1 MSETSRK
8 TQHRLNDAQMFETE
22 TDESINE
29 PASVTPTCIIA
40 SRLTR
45 GRFYVLRN
53 IEVNFNLTLE
63 TAVDKQS
70 QVVQEKK
77 NLDLQLY
84 VTLQ

>member
-8 TQHRLNDAQMFETE
+8 TQHRLNDAQMFEQRRMKLLT
-22 TDESINE
+22 SPRLYLQN
-29 PASVTPTCIIA
+29 A

-45 GRFYVLRN
+45 GRLYVLRN

-63 TAVDKQS
+63 TEVDKQS

-77 NLDLQLY
+77 IWIFCC
-84 VTLQ
+84 T